1 MKRKIIT
8 IDEAKCNGCGLCLPE
23 CPEGAIQL
31 IDGKARLI
39 SDLFCDGLG
48 ACLGHCP
55 QEAITIGEREA
66 ESYDEKKVMENIIK
80 GGENVINA
88 HLAHLRE
95 HNQTE
100 YLTEAVR
107 FLKEKGMEVPEEARM
122 PAEHAAHSGGCPGS
136 KMLDFRDERTQTCD
150 GSGVATESE
159 LSHWPGQLQLL
170 NPHAPYF
177 QNADLVIA
185 ADCVPFTYADFHRRF
200 LRGKTLIVLCPKLDR
215 VDDLYI
221 EKMTEIF
228 KHNDIRS
235 ITLVHMEVPCCFGL
249 NNLVEEALKRSGK
262 NIIIKD
268 YTISIRGGI
277 I

>member
-1 MKRKIIT
+1 MKRKIIR

-55 QEAITIGEREA
+55 QEAITVEEREA
-66 ESYDEKKVMENIIK
+66 EPYDENKVMENIVK
-80 GGENVINA
+80 GGANVIKA
-88 HLAHLRE
+88 HLTHLRE

-100 YLTEAVR
+100 YLTQAIA
-107 FLKEKGMEVPEEARM
+107 FLKERGMEVPKETKM
-122 PAEHAAHSGGCPGS
+122 PVEHAHHSGGCPGS
-136 KMLDFRDERTQTCD
+136 NMLDFRGQRGQAGD
-150 GSGVATESE
+150 GPAVAVESE
-159 LSHWPGQLQLL
+159 LAHWPVQLQLL

-177 QNADLVIA
+177 KDADLVIA

-249 NNLVEEALKRSGK
+249 NKLVEEAVKRSGK
-262 NIIIKD
+262 SIAIRD
-268 YTISIRGGI
+268 YTISIRGSI